1 MGRIGILRQQEEE
14 KYEILKEN
22 MIDAVLT
29 ASRKK
34 KDEQT
39 RGKIPEISKKKKE
52 KKNPVEWWDL
62 ECEKVIRDRKDALKE
77 LTKMA
82 IELDKL

>member
-39 RGKIPEISKKKKE
+39 RGKNTGNT
-52 KKNPVEWWDL
+52 KKNKGKKNSVEWWDL
-62 ECEKVIRDRKDALKE
+62 ECEKVIRDRKDALKK
-77 LTKMA
+77 LKKMA
-82 IELDKL
+82 IERIG

>member
-1 MGRIGILRQQEEE
+1 
-14 KYEILKEN
+14 

-39 RGKIPEISKKKKE
+39 RGKNTGNTKKRNKG

-62 ECEKVIRDRKDALKE
+62 ECEKVIRDRKDALKK
-77 LTKMA
+77 LKKMA
-82 IELDKL
+82 IERIG